1 MIGALSSDLIR
12 QVRSQCRE
20 KNVSSIT
27 DVDAYDALS
36 RGYDYAMEIV
46 ATLYPDPL
54 VESRD
59 VVVSGTAFT
68 LPEDIYSDR
77 ILKVLD
83 VSSGS
88 YPVEVDR
95 RSYRDIE
102 DLPIRGN
109 TPEYY
114 VVTGRDVTLYPPT
127 ATGTVRVYYCRQTEK
142 VVKPIGRIT
151 NISGDTLNYLSD
163 YDNSADLN
171 TTVGSNTNYFNVVD
185 GRTGILKGTY
195 QVNTYSTGV
204 VEIDSTP
211 TVTAVMNRTVST
223 SLDATIEIND
233 YICPVGG
240 SCVLYYPKPTANLVM
255 QYAVAEIR
263 RALGQDV
270 GSEENAMKRMEKQLK
285 SSWTGRESTRRVKRE
300 NKIWH
305 KRRIY

>member
-1 MIGALSSDLIR
+1 MIGALSSDLVR
-12 QVRSQCRE
+12 QVRAQCRE
-20 KNVSSIT
+20 KNTNSVT
-27 DVDAYDALS
+27 EVDAYDALS

-59 VVVSGTAFT
+59 IILTSGTFT

-77 ILKVLD
+77 ILKILD
-83 VSSGS
+83 VTNAS
-88 YPVEVDR
+88 YPVPVDR

-102 DLPIRGN
+102 DLPIRGS

-114 VVTGRDVTLYPPT
+114 VVTGREVAIYPT
-127 ATGTVRVYYCRQTEK
+127 SATGTIRVYYCRQTER
-142 VVKPIGRIT
+142 VVKPVGRIT
-151 NISGDTLNYLSD
+151 SISGLTLNFSSD
-163 YDNSADLN
+163 YDYTTDLN
-171 TTVGSNTNYFNVVD
+171 TNSGSNTDYFNVVD

-195 QVNTYSTGV
+195 QVDTTSTGTLD
-204 VEIDSTP
+204 ISAAP
-211 TVTAVMNRTVST
+211 TLTTILNRTVST
-223 SLDATIEIND
+223 SLDAEIEVND
-233 YICPVGG
+233 YLCPVDG
-240 SCVLYYPKPTANLVM
+240 SCVLYYPKPTANLVI

-270 GSEENAMKRMEKQLK
+270 GVEENAMKRVEKQLK

-305 KRRIY
+305 RRRIY